1 MNESKDKCATTA
13 LVTSDLLVRYEGGIT
28 TIGGAATQQNRSSF
42 HLPKEQIMKPFFQ
55 FLKKQEVALTVAL
68 MWMVVWAGF
77 AMTEAFNHI
86 A

>member
-13 LVTSDLLVRYEGGIT
+13 LVTSDWLVRCEGGSS
-28 TIGGAATQQNRSSF
+28 TIDGAATQQDRSSF
-42 HLPKEQIMKPFFQ
+42 HLSKEQIMKPFFQ

>member
-13 LVTSDLLVRYEGGIT
+13 LVTSDWLVRYEGGIA
-28 TIGGAATQQNRSSF
+28 TIGGATTQQNRSSF
-42 HLPKEQIMKPFFQ
+42 HLPKGLIMKPFFQ

>member
-1 MNESKDKCATTA
+1 MNESRDKCATTA
-13 LVTSDLLVRYEGGIT
+13 LVTSDWLVRCEGGIN
-28 TIGGAATQQNRSSF
+28 TIDGAATQQNRSNF
-42 HLPKEQIMKPFFQ
+42 HLPQEQIMKPFFQ
-55 FLKKQEVALTVAL
+55 FLKKQEVALTAAL